1 MLNRRI
7 IAFIQG
13 VLVSFIVFMFIA
25 ANQPWNGGG
34 PFSIFYYVRIYIMIL
49 VALIILCANIIYE
62 KHLTLRSLKMMDDLK
77 VRLASFGEITELTDS
92 RLHDYISTIEMCI
105 ILYRRRDISLNEFN
119 SQFGYRIEQ
128 LLKLQNANDVIRRY
142 EYLNEIVGKLK
153 KKKLLPN
160 V

>member
-1 MLNRRI
+1 
-7 IAFIQG
+7 
-13 VLVSFIVFMFIA
+13 
-25 ANQPWNGGG
+25 
-34 PFSIFYYVRIYIMIL
+34 
-49 VALIILCANIIYE
+49 
-62 KHLTLRSLKMMDDLK
+62 MMDDLK